1 MSTTQTAME
10 IFNPENNWEVALLA
24 FLGVCPV
31 LAVVLPV
38 WLTQRNHGKK
48 LGQINEQVSNS
59 HNTNLRDDIDRVL
72 SAVAGLTGQVGDLK
86 VNVNHVTNDIGGLRE
101 DLRQERQERIN
112 GDRIRIEAQSLN
124 INP

>member
-1 MSTTQTAME
+1 MQGL
-10 IFNPENNWEVALLA
+10 FNPDSNWEVFMLCFIAA
-24 FLGVCPV
+24 CPV

-38 WLTQRNHGKK
+38 WLTQRQHGKK
-48 LGQINEQVSNS
+48 LGDIKEQVANS

-72 SAVAGLTGQVGDLK
+72 DAVSNLTGQVGDLK
-86 VNVNHVTNDIGGLRE
+86 QNVNHVTNDIGGLRE

-124 INP
+124 INGG